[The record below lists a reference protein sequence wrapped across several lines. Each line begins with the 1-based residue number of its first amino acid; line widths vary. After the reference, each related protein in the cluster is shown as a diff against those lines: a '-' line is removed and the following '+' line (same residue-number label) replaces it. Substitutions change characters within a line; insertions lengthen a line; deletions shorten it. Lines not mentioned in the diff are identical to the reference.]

1 MLVDDW
7 ADLVRVVV
15 VGTCSYLSLL
25 VLLRVSGKRTLAK
38 LNAFDFVVTV
48 ALGSTLSSVLL
59 SSDVALA
66 EGVTAMVLLVGLQ
79 FLVAWL
85 SVRSRTVEGLVKS
98 EPTLVYRDGFL
109 LGPMRRMRVTD
120 DEIRQAAR
128 TAGHARLAERR
139 GSRAG
144 DRRLVERSHAA
155 AGGPDAHRRRSHP
168 GRRRVTSAL
177 KGLAHRFWA
186 VPLLFAI
193 TAVLLALGVTALDES
208 LDTSLRLPFLFA
220 GGPEGARALLAAIIT
235 SMISFTA
242 LVFSITIVVLQLTSS
257 QFSPRVL
264 RSFLQD
270 RFNQVALGVFVATF
284 VYALVVLRGVRGTAQ
299 VDPFVPQ
306 IGVTA
311 AFAFVLT
318 SVMVFLAYIHHIAQS
333 IRAATILAS
342 IADDTRALLDE
353 RVPADSRWNRSCPRR
368 RGRCGTSRPADLACC
383 SGSTT
388 ARLSDAAQRHGVSVE
403 LLRAVGEFVP
413 AGAPLALVHGDA
425 PFDDN
430 MLHAAVHFGRERSM
444 DQDVGFGLRQ
454 LVDIAERALSPGVN
468 DPTTAVQ
475 AIDHLHDI
483 MRRLATRALP
493 PRQHV
498 TDDGQF
504 VLSVPQPRF
513 SDYLA
518 LAFDEIL
525 RWGEDRPTYPT
536 SGASRAPRPGRRS
549 TTRAPS
555 RGARGNRAP
564 PCASAD
570 RAGRRAVAVRH
581 RASLSSSLRGAPRS
595 TCCEGFTAAD
605 AGP

>member
-1 MLVDDW
+1 
-7 ADLVRVVV
+7 
-15 VGTCSYLSLL
+15 
-25 VLLRVSGKRTLAK
+25 
-38 LNAFDFVVTV
+38 
-48 ALGSTLSSVLL
+48 
-59 SSDVALA
+59 
-66 EGVTAMVLLVGLQ
+66 
-79 FLVAWL
+79 
-85 SVRSRTVEGLVKS
+85 
-98 EPTLVYRDGFL
+98 
-109 LGPMRRMRVTD
+109 MR
-120 DEIRQAAR
+120 
-128 TAGHARLAERR
+128 
-139 GSRAG
+139 
-144 DRRLVERSHAA
+144 
-155 AGGPDAHRRRSHP
+155 P
-168 GRRRVTSAL
+168 AL
-177 KGLAHRFWA
+177 KSLAHRFWA
-186 VPLLFAI
+186 VPLVFAI
-193 TAVLLALGVTALDES
+193 TASLLALGVTALDES

-264 RSFLQD
+264 RSFLED

-284 VYALVVLRGVRGTAQ
+284 VYALVILRGVRGTAQ

-311 AFAFVLT
+311 AFALVLT

-342 IADDTRALLDE
+342 IADDTRALLDQ
-353 RVPADSRWNRSCPRR
+353 RVPEDSRLEPELPLPRGTRRSIAAGGP
-368 RGRCGTSRPADLACC
+368 GVLQWVEDAKLA
-383 SGSTT
+383 
-388 ARLSDAAQRHGVSVE
+388 DAAQRQGVSIE

-413 AGAPLALVHGDA
+413 GGAPLALVHGDA

-430 MLHAAVHFGRERSM
+430 TLHEAVHFGRERSM

-454 LVDIAERALSPGVN
+454 LVDIAERALSPGIN

-483 MRRLATRALP
+483 LRRLATRALT

-498 TDDGQF
+498 TGDGEL

-525 RWGEDRPTYPT
+525 RWGEDSPRIQRRVHVALLDLEDVARPEHRPAVLEAIARHRT
-536 SGASRAPRPGRRS
+536 RRPGVPVDALS
-549 TTRAPS
+549 PS
-555 RGARGNRAP
+555 DVGIR
-564 PCASAD
+564 
-570 RAGRRAVAVRH
+570 
-581 RASLSSSLRGAPRS
+581 
-595 TCCEGFTAAD
+595 
-605 AGP
+605 